1 MPSRFEGLPVVGI
14 EAQAADLP
22 CFFSDSITKEIA
34 ITKKAYFFSLQDSLD
49 SVAQY
54 IYENID
60 TSKRHNNEL
69 DMKLAGYDL
78 EDELVK
84 LALISFCND

>member
-1 MPSRFEGLPVVGI
+1 MLSF
-14 EAQAADLP
+14 
-22 CFFSDSITKEIA
+22 
-34 ITKKAYFFSLQDSLD
+34 KKLE
-49 SVAQY
+49 Y